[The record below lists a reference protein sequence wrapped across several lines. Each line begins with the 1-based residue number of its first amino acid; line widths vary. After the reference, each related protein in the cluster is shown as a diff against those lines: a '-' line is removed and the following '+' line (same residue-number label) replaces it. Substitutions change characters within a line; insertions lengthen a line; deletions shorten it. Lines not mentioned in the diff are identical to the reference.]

1 MKLPLNPYIR
11 LLSRGLI
18 CFLFQAG
25 CEKEVDLDLPVEP
38 TRLVVE
44 GWIENGRIAEVILS
58 HTAPYFSVIDSN
70 SLPDFAESHAKVTVF
85 SPYESE
91 ILTLKPNQAYFP
103 PLVYR
108 SVDLTGES
116 GLSYSLEVVLSG
128 DTITAATTIPDP
140 VSLDSAWFSPDHP
153 GSPKGRIWIRFTDD
167 GSKENYYR
175 FLYKRKGKDSTYV
188 AASLSTF
195 SDGMFNGE
203 TVELG
208 FLRGYTSMIA
218 LEEDNFFEIGDTVS
232 VKFCA
237 IDQEQFIFWSVYQNQ
252 VIAAANPL
260 ATSNNQLKSNIS
272 SGLGIW
278 SGYGATYYL
287 IYAKK

>member
-1 MKLPLNPYIR
+1 MKTRLNQYTR
-11 LLSRGLI
+11 LISGGLI
-18 CFLFQAG
+18 WLFMLEG
-25 CEKEVDLDLPVEP
+25 CEKELDLNLPEEP

-58 HTAPYFSVIDSN
+58 HTAPYFSAIDSN
-70 SLPDFAESHAKVTVF
+70 SLPDFAETHAKVTLF
-85 SPYESE
+85 SAHETE

-108 SVDLTGES
+108 SVDITGES

-128 DTITAATTIPDP
+128 DTITATTTIPDP
-140 VSLDSAWFSPDHP
+140 VSLDSVWFLPDHAG
-153 GSPKGRIWIRFTDD
+153 GSKGRIWIRFTDD
-167 GSKENYYR
+167 GSEENYYR

-188 AASLSTF
+188 AANLSTF

-218 LEEDNFFEIGDTVS
+218 LEEDNSFETGDTIS
-232 VKFCA
+232 VKFCT
-237 IDQEQFIFWSVYQNQ
+237 IDQDQFIFWNVYQNQ

-260 ATSNNQLKSNIS
+260 ATSNNQLKSNVNG
-272 SGLGIW
+272 GLGIW
-278 SGYGATYYL
+278 SGYGANYYL
-287 IYAKK
+287 VYAKK